1 MSEAQFER
9 LRADLEAAT
18 RLAPG
23 EPAVIAAQATW
34 NCLHERYDLALQQFE
49 AAMAAGLGDT
59 QQQTNYAECLTAMG
73 RYDDA
78 RALYERPLRPIR
90 GMSCWLRSTRRKP

>member
-9 LRADLEAAT
+9 LRADLEATT

-34 NCLHERYDLALQQFE
+34 NCLHEGYDLALQQFE
-49 AAMAAGLGDT
+49 AAMAAGLGDVDSDELCGVPDGDGCT
-59 QQQTNYAECLTAMG
+59 TKRARCTNK
-73 RYDDA
+73 
-78 RALYERPLRPIR
+78 PLRPIR
-90 GMSCWLRSTRRKP
+90 GMSC